1 MRGISVQEWAA
12 KCGRSYTR
20 ARMLVSRLGGEAKKV
35 PAGQPGA
42 GSWVISPAAGWP
54 AGERGRP
61 KSAKIVNSENIS
73 GG

>member
-12 KCGRSYTR
+12 KHGRSYTR
-20 ARMLVSRLGGEAKKV
+20 ARMLVSRLGSEAKKV

-42 GSWVISPAAGWP
+42 GSWVISPLAGWP

-61 KSAKIVNSENIS
+61 KKPKNANSENNS